1 MKLELKYFGQI
12 SELTGLSYE
21 SIELKDDSNTF
32 DLDELI
38 KEKYNLYK
46 SNYRLAINHK
56 MTEVKVTLKDMD
68 EVAFLPPFAG
78 G

>member
-12 SELTGLSYE
+12 SELTGLSNE
-21 SIELKDDSNTF
+21 SIELNDNSNTLN
-32 DLDELI
+32 LDDLI
-38 KEKYNLYK
+38 KGKYNLYK
-46 SNYRLAINHK
+46 SSYRLAINHK
-56 MTEVKVTLKDMD
+56 LTEVKVTLKDRD